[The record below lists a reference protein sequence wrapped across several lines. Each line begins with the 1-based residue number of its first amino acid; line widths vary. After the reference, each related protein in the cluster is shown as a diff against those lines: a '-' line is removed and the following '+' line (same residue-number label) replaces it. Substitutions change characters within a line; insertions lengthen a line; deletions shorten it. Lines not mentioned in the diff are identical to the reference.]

1 MNIKH
6 KLGIGVLALA
16 TFASSCTKDF
26 AEKNSDQEV
35 APVVPP
41 EVMISASQKGIVDR
55 DFEWYYDNYGF
66 LMRWMQ
72 FTVASPEGNQPGMFG
87 GQNTNGFYGAFYTS
101 IGRNLVAIEKLISEL
116 PAEKQAAYRNIGAIT
131 AIHKVYAAFRV
142 SDVNGSI
149 PYTEALSARE
159 TANFTPKYDRQQD
172 LFNLFDEQLKAAVT
186 ALQGAAAG
194 QIGFGNA
201 DLFYTNA
208 STAAANY
215 AKTANVLRLKIA
227 VRLLKRDA
235 TKAKQ
240 IIDDVMASPA
250 GLYASNAEE
259 WKFISGTQ
267 FARGGNWGAQGNN
280 ASAVSMNMIGFLK
293 KYNDPRLALFYKKNG
308 MTEERFNY
316 IKTGGGF
323 PATAVYNPD
332 RYIGLPVSPDARQQA
347 QYVSLYGTK
356 TYSLKFPDGKKE
368 DVTVDTL
375 TRYQNRL
382 FDLSMDGGANGQ
394 YTQPLISYA
403 EQCFLLAELAVRG
416 LITADAATWYNKGV
430 TASVQAYDAMGKL
443 AGIVDYAPVDAAAI
457 TAYLQKPEIALT
469 GSTEEKL
476 EKIGIQAF
484 LNFFKAPHE
493 AWNQWRRTGYP
504 KKGGILSLEPVMIGG
519 AEAVVPR
526 RWMLPIP
533 HSSNMTNYN
542 NALSEMATT
551 GEYGS
556 PNDLTGRVWWDKQ

>member
-6 KLGIGVLALA
+6 KLGISVLALA
-16 TFASSCTKDF
+16 TFASACTKDF
-26 AEKNSDQEV
+26 ENKNNDQEV
-35 APVVPP
+35 APTVPP
-41 EVMISASQKGIVDR
+41 ETLISASQKAIVDR
-55 DFEWYYDNYGF
+55 DFDWYYDNYGF

-87 GQNTNGFYGAFYTS
+87 GQNTNGFYGGFYTG
-101 IGRNLVAIEKLISEL
+101 IGRNLVEIEKLISKL
-116 PAEKQAAYRNIGAIT
+116 PADKQPSYRNIGAIT
-131 AIHKVYAAFRV
+131 TIHKVYAAFRV

-149 PYTEALSARE
+149 PYKEALTARE
-159 TANFTPKYDRQQD
+159 TANFTPKYDSQQE
-172 LFNLFDEQLKAAVT
+172 LFSLFDEQLKAAVT
-186 ALQGAAAG
+186 ALQGSATG
-194 QIGFGNA
+194 QVSFDKGDI
-201 DLFYTNA
+201 FYTNSA
-208 STAAANY
+208 TAAASY

-235 TKAKQ
+235 AKAKQ

-259 WKFISGTQ
+259 WKFISSNQ
-267 FARGGNWGAQGNN
+267 FARGGNWNAQGNN

-293 KYNDPRLALFYKKNG
+293 KYSDPRLALFYKKND
-308 MTEERFNY
+308 MTVERFNR
-316 IKTGGGF
+316 IKSGGGF

-347 QYVSLYGTK
+347 QYLNLYGTK
-356 TYSLKFPDGKKE
+356 TYSLVFPDGTTE
-368 DVTVDTL
+368 NLTVDTL

-382 FDLSMDGGANGQ
+382 FDLSMDGGAQGQ

-403 EQCFLLAELAVRG
+403 EQCFLLAELAVRSLVTG
-416 LITADAATWYNKGV
+416 DAADWYNKGV

-443 AGIVDYAPVDAAAI
+443 AGIVDYAAVSPEAI
-457 TAYLQKPEIALT
+457 NAYLQKPEIALT
-469 GSTEEKL
+469 GTTEEKL

-484 LNFFKAPHE
+484 LNFFKSPYE
-493 AWNQWRRTGYP
+493 AWSSWRRTGFP
-504 KKGGILSLEPVMIGG
+504 KKGGILSLEPVLIGG
-519 AEAVVPR
+519 VEAVVPR

-542 NALSEMATT
+542 NAITDMQST